1 MWLFTS
7 NSFVSIVGDDK
18 HPHKG
23 DLLVRARFEGDI
35 EELFPQAKV
44 FAKTPSD
51 YKYRAW
57 VSRAEVEIAV
67 ANYIDNI
74 DYDNFKNSVA
84 DDNRHDDY
92 VGVWQVMYQSQKRS
106 SMSQL
111 NDRFRFIK

>member
-7 NSFVSIVGDDK
+7 NSFVSIVGDNN

-35 EELFPQAKV
+35 EELFPQADV
-44 FAKTPSD
+44 FTKTPSD

-57 VSRAEVEIAV
+57 VDRAEVQIAV
-67 ANYIDNI
+67 ANYVDNI

-92 VGVWQVMYQSQKRS
+92 VSVWGVMYHAQKRS
-106 SMSQL
+106 PMSKL
-111 NDRFRFIK
+111 NDRFWLTK